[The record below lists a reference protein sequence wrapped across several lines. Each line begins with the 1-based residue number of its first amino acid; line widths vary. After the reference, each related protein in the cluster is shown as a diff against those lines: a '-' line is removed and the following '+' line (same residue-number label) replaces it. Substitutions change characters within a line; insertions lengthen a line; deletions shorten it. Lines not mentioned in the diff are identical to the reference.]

1 MSDTQE
7 ELHEQFRAYL
17 TAEGLKLTRQR
28 RVIAAVVFGSDA
40 HLTLADIHERAQ
52 RKQPSIGFATVYR
65 TMKLMAEAGVATH
78 HKFDDGQSRF
88 ERADDDHHDH
98 IICSLCG
105 KIVEFEAPEIE
116 ERQERIARDLGFR
129 VVSHR
134 HEIYGECEQPCRYG
148 RVPRQGARV

>member
-1 MSDTQE
+1 MPETST
-7 ELHEQFRAYL
+7 ELHDQFRSYL
-17 TAEGLKLTRQR
+17 AEQGLKLTRQR
-28 RVIAAVVFGSDA
+28 RVIAAVVFGSDG

-52 RKQPSIGFATVYR
+52 RQQPSIGFATVYR
-65 TMKLMAEAGVATH
+65 TMKLMADAGVATQ

-116 ERQERIARDLGFR
+116 ERQERIAKELGFR

-148 RVPRQGARV
+148 QTPRRTAHA

>member
-1 MSDTQE
+1 MSD
-7 ELHEQFRAYL
+7 LASDLYDQFRAYL
-17 TAEGLKLTRQR
+17 QDQGLKLTRQR
-28 RVIAAVVFGSDA
+28 RVIAGIVFGSDG

-52 RKQPSIGFATVYR
+52 REQASIGFATVYR
-65 TMKLMAEAGVATH
+65 TMKLMADAGVAMQ

-116 ERQERIARDLGFR
+116 ARQEQIARSLGFR

-134 HEIYGECEQPCRYG
+134 HEIYGECHQPCRYG
-148 RVPRQGARV
+148 RTPTRRP